1 MNIRS
6 FHNPDEQNGY
16 LSNRH
21 LSDFKIDSIRFSSM
35 EQYMMYKKAIVF
47 NDTKIAK
54 EILETTDVSKIKA
67 LGRQV
72 SNYNDTYWNGV
83 RQIIIYKGL
92 LEKFSRNEDLKK
104 RLLNTG
110 NDILAECAV
119 QDKIWGIG
127 LSMKDVNRWDME
139 KWRGENLL
147 GFALMLVREELR
159 CFL

>member
-1 MNIRS
+1 MNIRC
-6 FHNPDEQNGY
+6 FHNPDEENGY
-16 LSNRH
+16 LSNWYV
-21 LSDFKIDSIRFSSM
+21 SEFKIDSIKFSSM

-47 NDTKIAK
+47 NDTKITK

-67 LGRQV
+67 LGRKV
-72 SNYNDTYWNGV
+72 SNYDDTYWNGV

-92 LEKFSRNEDLKK
+92 LEKFSQNKDLKK

-147 GFALMLVREELR
+147 GFALMMVREELR
-159 CFL
+159 G

>member
-1 MNIRS
+1 MNIRC
-6 FHNPDEQNGY
+6 FHNPDEENGY
-16 LSNRH
+16 LSNWY
-21 LSDFKIDSIRFSSM
+21 LSNFKIGSTQFSSM
-35 EQYMMYKKAIVF
+35 EQYMMYQKAIVF
-47 NDTKIAK
+47 NDTKSAK
-54 EILETTDVSKIKA
+54 KILETTDVSKIKA

-72 SNYNDTYWNGV
+72 SNYNDKYWNGV

>member
-1 MNIRS
+1 MNIRC
-6 FHNPDEQNGY
+6 FHNPEEENGY
-16 LSNRH
+16 LSNWY
-21 LSDFKIDSIRFSSM
+21 LSDFKIDSIKFSSM

-47 NDTKIAK
+47 NDNKIAK

-72 SNYNDTYWNGV
+72 SNYNDKYWNGV

-92 LEKFSRNEDLKK
+92 LEKFSQNKDLKK

-147 GFALMLVREELR
+147 GFALMMVREELQI
-159 CFL
+159 

>member
-1 MNIRS
+1 MNIRC
-6 FHNPDEQNGY
+6 FHNPDEENGY
-16 LSNRH
+16 LSNWYI
-21 LSDFKIDSIRFSSM
+21 SEFKIDSIKFSSM

-47 NDTKIAK
+47 NDNKIAK

-139 KWRGENLL
+139 KWRGKNLL
-147 GFALMLVREELR
+147 GFALMTVREELR
-159 CFL
+159 G